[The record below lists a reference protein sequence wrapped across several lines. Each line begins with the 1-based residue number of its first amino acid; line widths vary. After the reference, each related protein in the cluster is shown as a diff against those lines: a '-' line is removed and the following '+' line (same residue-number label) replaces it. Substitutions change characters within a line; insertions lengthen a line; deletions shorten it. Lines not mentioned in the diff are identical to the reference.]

1 MSLTYCQRRKAYY
14 ICVLHLHKG
23 LVELLSV
30 MSVCATPHRPQD
42 PSCGVCVAG
51 MEGIP
56 ITRRGCP
63 LPSHLTKEDHNE
75 CLRARV
81 PQGWLWHSPG
91 DSGDR
96 AVSDST
102 STGAE
107 WTHAQ
112 GNPLGPLALPLNHTH
127 TNTFPHITAA
137 SMSQGVRELPPHLS
151 PQKQQKGIPF
161 LLLMG
166 MSNLPYSCP
175 LENQP

>member
-51 MEGIP
+51 VAGIP

-63 LPSHLTKEDHNE
+63 LPSHLAKEDHNE

-81 PQGWLWHSPG
+81 PKDG
-91 DSGDR
+91 SG
-96 AVSDST
+96 T
-102 STGAE
+102 
-107 WTHAQ
+107 AQ
-112 GNPLGPLALPLNHTH
+112 GTLGTGQCLTAHLQVLSGHMPKETH
-127 TNTFPHITAA
+127 WDPWLCH
-137 SMSQGVRELPPHLS
+137 
-151 PQKQQKGIPF
+151 
-161 LLLMG
+161 
-166 MSNLPYSCP
+166 
-175 LENQP
+175 